1 MIVSVQDAINILR
14 AGGVVAL
21 PTETVYGLAGNA
33 TNPQA
38 VAQIFAVKN
47 RPADNPLI
55 CHFADI
61 ASIEQYVETLSP
73 LTRRLL
79 ERFSPGP
86 ISVMA
91 DLPVDS
97 PLRFATCGS
106 LQVIVRIPNHPLTL
120 TVLHEVTFPLAAP
133 SANTSGQL
141 SPTTAQMV
149 EADLGQKGIAVV
161 DGGACRVGVES
172 TIVDARAGDVVR
184 ILRPGA
190 IGPAELLQVMPAV
203 RCTIV
208 SDGQTAVPGSR
219 HRHYA
224 PRTPVYLWKTPPGFV
239 VPDSAVLLLEEQRK
253 QLEPLLSRPGLHVR
267 QLVLGSLANL
277 EETARNFYQ
286 RLHQLDSLGVKQAFF
301 LKTDWGSS
309 SLGLA
314 LQDRM
319 NKICQSP
326 NETGIG
332 NV

>member
-1 MIVSVQDAINILR
+1 MIVSVQDAIEILR
-14 AGGVVAL
+14 AGGLVAL

-33 TNPQA
+33 TDPQA
-38 VAQIFAVKN
+38 VAQIFSVKN

-61 ASIEQYVETLSP
+61 ASIEKYVESLSP
-73 LTRRLL
+73 RTRRLL
-79 ERFSPGP
+79 ETFSPGP

-106 LQVIVRIPNHPLTL
+106 LQVIVRIPNHPLML
-120 TVLHEVTFPLAAP
+120 SVLHAISFPLAAP

-141 SPTTAQMV
+141 SPTTAHMV

-161 DGGACRVGVES
+161 DGGACSVGVES
-172 TIVDARAGDVVR
+172 TIVDARSDDLVR

-190 IGPAELLQVMPAV
+190 IGPTELLQVMPAA
-203 RCTIV
+203 RWEIV
-208 SDGQTAVPGSR
+208 SNGQTAVPGSR
-219 HRHYA
+219 YRHYA
-224 PRTPVYLWKTPPGFV
+224 PRTPIYLWETDPELV
-239 VPDSAVLLLEEQRK
+239 SSNCAVLLLEEQRK
-253 QLEPLLSRPGLHVR
+253 QLEPLLARHGVHIP

-319 NKICQSP
+319 NKICQSL
-326 NETGIG
+326 NETGFG